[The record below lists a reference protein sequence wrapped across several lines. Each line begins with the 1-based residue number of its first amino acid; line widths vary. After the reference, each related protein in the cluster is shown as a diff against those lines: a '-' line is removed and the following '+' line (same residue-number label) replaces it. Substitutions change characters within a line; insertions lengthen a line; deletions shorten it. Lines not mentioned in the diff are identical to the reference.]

1 MKKFTILFVS
11 FIALLAFSPVMLR
24 AADVVTVAGTAPAA
38 SPEMDALKARLNEIR
53 TMKRSNLSRA
63 EKKDLRMELRTMNSA
78 AAAGNNNGIYLS
90 IGAVVIIILLLIL
103 LL

>member
-24 AADVVTVAGTAPAA
+24 AEDVVHVDATAPAV
-38 SPEMDALKARLNEIR
+38 SPEMEAIKARINEIR
-53 TMKRSNLSRA
+53 AMDRSTLSRS
-63 EKKDLRMELRTMNSA
+63 EKKDLRMELRAMNSA
-78 AAAGNNNGIYLS
+78 AAAANNNGIYLS